1 MSELFVRNQLDV
13 YIDSSSAAKPR
24 SKFNRKYIK
33 HLSIEETI
41 HSGGVGETV
50 VVAKNWDN
58 HDVNLMSGCP
68 AAAAL
73 YIWPITEINSNWN
86 CLGMN

>member
-50 VVAKNWDN
+50 VVAKN
-58 HDVNLMSGCP
+58 
-68 AAAAL
+68 
-73 YIWPITEINSNWN
+73 
-86 CLGMN
+86 